1 MRRLAATLTRVV
13 AAAAVLG
20 ACSSGPS
27 HDEPATAGPLTDYT
41 SEFAARVLAQAE
53 RERVAGA
60 EAVAAC
66 MHAQGFDHAPFVDA
80 WSVTTATVP
89 PERSTAQWAQEHGYG
104 LVDGSASGP
113 DLEGATDP
121 NADLVA
127 EMSAAERT
135 AYLLA
140 LHGPPDAPQDGCLAR
155 APDPADAWSDET
167 YLHHVEE
174 AARLEED
181 ARAAAAVVTA
191 RDAWRTCM
199 ADEGVPGYD
208 SPDAAVRD
216 VTERV
221 QEAER
226 NGPGTVPEPT
236 RTGLLELERTVAT
249 ASRRCEDVSEL
260 PRRLAAAVRD
270 AQVAYV
276 EEHRAELDAW
286 ALTWPDPTSTGT
298 TGG

>member
-1 MRRLAATLTRVV
+1 MRRLAATLTPVV
-13 AAAAVLG
+13 VAAVLG
-20 ACSSGPS
+20 ACSSEPS

-60 EAVAAC
+60 EAVASC

-80 WSVTTATVP
+80 WSATTATVA

-104 LVDGSASGP
+104 LVDGTAYTGP
-113 DLEGATDP
+113 DLVGATDP

-127 EMSAAERT
+127 EMSAAERD

-140 LHGPPDAPQDGCLAR
+140 LHGPPDAPRDGCLAH
-155 APDPADAWSDET
+155 APDPTDAWSDET

-181 ARAAAAVVTA
+181 ARADAEVVSA

-208 SPDAAVRD
+208 SPEAAERD

-221 QEAER
+221 QAAER

-236 RTGLLELERTVAT
+236 RTELLELERTVAT
-249 ASRRCEDVSEL
+249 ASRRCEAVSEL
-260 PRRLAAAVRD
+260 PRRIAAAVRD